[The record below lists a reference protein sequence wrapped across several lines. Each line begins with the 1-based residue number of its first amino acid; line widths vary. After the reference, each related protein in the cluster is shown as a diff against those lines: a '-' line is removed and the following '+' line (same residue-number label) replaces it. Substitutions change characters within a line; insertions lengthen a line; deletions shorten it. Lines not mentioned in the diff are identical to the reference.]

1 MGADAAQKQ
10 GRVMWVFAAVG
21 NRVAGYAA
29 AVAAFMG
36 LLAAAWL
43 KGRSAGSAAARARA
57 MDSEIKAA
65 KERANADSHAG
76 RESDPADRLRRDWSR
91 D

>member
-1 MGADAAQKQ
+1 MWILAAI
-10 GRVMWVFAAVG
+10 G
-21 NRVAGYAA
+21 NRAARYAA

-57 MDSEIKAA
+57 MDSEVKAA

-76 RESDPADRLRRDWSR
+76 RESNPAKRLQRDWSR